1 MSDQEYDVIVIG
13 CGPAG
18 CTTATLIA
26 QKGYQVLLL
35 DRDELPSFKVG
46 ESLIPGTY
54 WTLKRLGMI
63 DQMKESH
70 FPEKYSVQFYS
81 QTGKP
86 SAPFYFYE
94 NDPHESSMTWQVLR
108 SEFDQML
115 VVNAEKHGVEAV
127 SYTHLTLPTILLV

>member
-94 NDPHESSMTWQVLR
+94 NE
-108 SEFDQML
+108 
-115 VVNAEKHGVEAV
+115 
-127 SYTHLTLPTILLV
+127 TILSVIPLSFIISPAAMKKGIAKRVNESTPEYILVTMALNGKSP